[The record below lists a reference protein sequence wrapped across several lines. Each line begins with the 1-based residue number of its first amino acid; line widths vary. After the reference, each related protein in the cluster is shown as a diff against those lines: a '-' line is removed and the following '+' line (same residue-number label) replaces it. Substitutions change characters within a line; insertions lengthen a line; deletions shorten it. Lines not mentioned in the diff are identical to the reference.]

1 MLLLAYPPRCWFYKQ
16 STTHS
21 EWIQSPRWIPQHEI
35 EGFSGGSNQSES
47 VTIPA
52 SLLAVWICDP
62 VPHEIHCAA
71 SLHNVC
77 RSLTCRWSPKLRLE
91 FKNILKKQCPIYKT
105 IQILNMSPSFFKFV
119 AFNNLGAARQAARW
133 PQAIALLQP
142 DSEIQGWAT
151 YPGKAW
157 NILGCWWT

>member
-71 SLHNVC
+71 NLHNVC

-91 FKNILKKQCPIYKT
+91 
-105 IQILNMSPSFFKFV
+105 FV

-151 YPGKAW
+151 DLSRETLTH
-157 NILGCWWT
+157 LGVLMDITMATISISWVLSPIT

>member
-35 EGFSGGSNQSES
+35 EGFPGGSNQSES

-62 VPHEIHCAA
+62 VPHELHCAA
-71 SLHNVC
+71 NLHNVC

-91 FKNILKKQCPIYKT
+91 FKNIKET
-105 IQILNMSPSFFKFV
+105 MSNIQILNMYHHFLNSLHLTTSEQPSR
-119 AFNNLGAARQAARW
+119 LPGGHRQLPCYSQTRRSKAG
-133 PQAIALLQP
+133 PP
-142 DSEIQGWAT
+142 T
-151 YPGKAW
+151 YPGKP
-157 NILGCWWT
+157 

>member
-62 VPHEIHCAA
+62 VPHELHCAA
-71 SLHNVC
+71 NLHNVC

-91 FKNILKKQCPIYKT
+91 FKNIKET
-105 IQILNMSPSFFKFV
+105 MSNIQILNMYHHFF
-119 AFNNLGAARQAARW
+119 NSLHLTTSEQPARLPGGHRQLPCYSQTRRSKAG
-133 PQAIALLQP
+133 PP
-142 DSEIQGWAT
+142 T
-151 YPGKAW
+151 YPGKP
-157 NILGCWWT
+157 